1 MISLGTINHRIE
13 PVTFKELLRHVNL
26 IREEGQA
33 GEIIEQ
39 DRQNTQLNVE
49 ALVKKLTG
57 TI

>member
-1 MISLGTINHRIE
+1 MISLGTINYRIE
-13 PVTFKELLRHVNL
+13 PVTFKELLRHLNL
-26 IREEGQA
+26 IREECQA